1 MPGLVLLVQVLQG
14 LGPVLLGLEPL
25 GLVPVQVQALVA
37 LLGPEPVLAVL
48 RAVAEGAQLAFC
60 TAGAYCAVLANHY
73 NGRALPAE
81 VLLEDDGTARLIRP
95 AVSDE
100 DMIARE
106 QAL

>member
-48 RAVAEGAQLAFC
+48 LVQVVAAQGGLRVVV
-60 TAGAYCAVLANHY
+60 VLA
-73 NGRALPAE
+73 ACLF
-81 VLLEDDGTARLIRP
+81 T
-95 AVSDE
+95 S
-100 DMIARE
+100 
-106 QAL
+106 

>member
-48 RAVAEGAQLAFC
+48 LVQVVPAQGGLRVV
-60 TAGAYCAVLANHY
+60 GVLA
-73 NGRALPAE
+73 ACLF
-81 VLLEDDGTARLIRP
+81 T
-95 AVSDE
+95 S
-100 DMIARE
+100 
-106 QAL
+106 

>member
-48 RAVAEGAQLAFC
+48 LVQVVPAQGGCGWWWCWLHVF
-60 TAGAYCAVLANHY
+60 
-73 NGRALPAE
+73 LPPS
-81 VLLEDDGTARLIRP
+81 LLSPTSNLL
-95 AVSDE
+95 
-100 DMIARE
+100 
-106 QAL
+106 Q